1 MLTLYLISF
10 IYNNILKKYI
20 LSIIFID
27 ETKSLNKIL
36 ACVSHEQRA

>member
-20 LSIIFID
+20 QSIILIN
-27 ETKSLNKIL
+27 ETKSLNNIL
-36 ACVSHEQRA
+36 ASVSHEQRA